1 MAYKETLRSLALN
14 DEGFM
19 ESVLG
24 MGHDTVEVCRLNP
37 KMHALIRLGAAL
49 AYGSRSAAAATTSA
63 WSYTTSGDATPAD
76 VRASSQK
83 APGLVSRSK
92 ASHLPRG
99 EQVGVKPPP
108 GRRVTLVPARPLAR
122 ASCRFGR
129 TA

>member
-37 KMHALIRLGAAL
+37 KMHALIRLGA
-49 AYGSRSAAAATTSA
+49 AAAATTSA

-99 EQVGVKPPP
+99 EQVGLKPPP